1 MKQVILIFFLFANH
15 LLFSQLTEGYL
26 QYDIDV
32 AAVDSSTKTKQT
44 VAMLRDSRME
54 LYFTET
60 RSLMIFKMGKMST
73 TRVVVDR
80 EKNQV
85 LSTNEG
91 VMGKVAILSSAD
103 EIETIEK
110 DPNATLEF
118 SDETKKI
125 LGYTCKKAI
134 LHQGELITV
143 YWYTS
148 EIEVAVKDQQILN
161 PNVPGFPMGFS
172 KIENGVRMTFQLSN
186 LREDLTENLDEL
198 FSLEVPEGF
207 QLMRK

>member
-1 MKQVILIFFLFANH
+1 MKQIILFFLLFTSH
-15 LLFSQLTEGYL
+15 LVFSQLTEGYL

-32 AAVDSSTKTKQT
+32 AAVDSTLKAKQT

-54 LYFTET
+54 LYFTEN
-60 RSLMIFKMGKMST
+60 RSLMVFKMGKMST

-80 EKNQV
+80 KKNQV
-85 LSTNEG
+85 LSTNDG

-103 EIETIEK
+103 EIPPVEK
-110 DPNATLEF
+110 DTSATLEF

-134 LHQGELITV
+134 LHQGELITE

-148 EIEVAVKDQQILN
+148 EIEVAVKDQQIIN

-172 KIENGVRMTFQLSN
+172 KIEDGIRMTFQISN